1 MLGRIVRHGLSG
13 APRKSLVNL
22 GLAGAIAAAALAG
35 CGPGAEVREYNRIGL
50 EQYNK
55 GDYYA
60 AIGQFENAR
69 KLDRETPEPSYYLG
83 RCYLRMAEQKMRE
96 DNLVAG
102 MRFCDHAAAD
112 FERAYS
118 AYPGYTKAIQG
129 KGEAM
134 KLRGRGQVALQL
146 AAWASATAA
155 PKAKMLILE
164 AHELAQQGDLDR
176 SLRKLKEAVAVEP
189 DNAATHAELGRFYL
203 RCGNDREAALE
214 LRQAYRLDPG
224 APGVVSALS
233 ELNALPAKEGADEPA
248 RSSSRKAPVEP
259 EDDEAPAVEK
269 ASP

>member
-1 MLGRIVRHGLSG
+1 MRHGLSG
-13 APRKSLVNL
+13 ARRKSIQIL
-22 GLAGAIAAAALAG
+22 GLAGAAVAAALGG
-35 CGPGAEVREYNRIGL
+35 CGPSAAVREYNRVGL

-102 MRFCDHAAAD
+102 MRFCDRAASE

-118 AYPGYTKAIQG
+118 AYPGYTKALQG

-134 KLRGRGQVALQL
+134 KLRGRGQVALEL
-146 AAWASATAA
+146 AAWASAMAA

-189 DNAATHAELGRFYL
+189 ENAATHAELGRFYL

-233 ELNALPAKEGADEPA
+233 ELNALPAKEGAEEPA
-248 RSSSRKAPVEP
+248 RTSPRKATQEP
-259 EDDEAPAVEK
+259 EDDEGPAVEK
-269 ASP
+269 ASPQGD

>member
-1 MLGRIVRHGLSG
+1 MSG
-13 APRKSLVNL
+13 ARVKTLQIL
-22 GLAGAIAAAALAG
+22 GLNGLAFLLLVAG
-35 CGPGAEVREYNRIGL
+35 CGPSAEVRECNRIGL
-50 EQYNK
+50 EQYNN

-134 KLRGRGQVALQL
+134 KLRGRGQVALEL

-203 RCGNDREAALE
+203 RCGNDGPAVTE
-214 LRQAYRLDPG
+214 LQKAYRLDPG

-233 ELNALPAKEGADEPA
+233 ELNALPAKTGSEGPIRTTPRSAKEEAEDEEGPG
-248 RSSSRKAPVEP
+248 
-259 EDDEAPAVEK
+259 VEK
-269 ASP
+269 SSP

>member
-1 MLGRIVRHGLSG
+1 M
-13 APRKSLVNL
+13 ACASLV
-22 GLAGAIAAAALAG
+22 G
-35 CGPGAEVREYNRIGL
+35 CGPSGQVRDYNRIGL

-102 MRFCDHAAAD
+102 MRFCDRAASE

-189 DNAATHAELGRFYL
+189 ENAATHAELGRFYL
-203 RCGNDREAALE
+203 RCGNDRQAVTE
-214 LRQAYRLDPG
+214 LQKAYRLDPG

-233 ELNALPAKEGADEPA
+233 ELNALPAKAGEERPTYGTPKPTAEEEEDET
-248 RSSSRKAPVEP
+248 
-259 EDDEAPAVEK
+259 PAVEK
-269 ASP
+269 SAP